1 MAEIAA
7 QVARVGGCRDPGTRA
22 TILLMH
28 RPIVPQPDDP
38 ADDRI
43 ALLATL
49 ASPWGPLHV
58 AVTDRGV
65 AAVGWVGPE
74 EEVRAWLIRKRGL
87 TVVGPATLP
96 PDDERR
102 MLLDRTTEALE
113 RWLAG
118 EAEPFDL
125 PLDLRGLS
133 AWDQQVLSGVRRIP
147 WGSTESYGGVARMIG
162 RNGAARAVGGAVGR
176 NPIGVIIPCHRV
188 IAGDGT
194 LGGYGSDA
202 WGSHLERQELKRA
215 LLRVEGVAAPIP
227 TH

>member
-1 MAEIAA
+1 
-7 QVARVGGCRDPGTRA
+7 
-22 TILLMH
+22 MH
-28 RPIVPQPDDP
+28 RPIVPQPGDL

-43 ALLATL
+43 AVMTTL

-58 AVTDRGV
+58 AVTGRGV
-65 AAVGWVGPE
+65 AAVSWVGPVE
-74 EEVRAWLIRKRGL
+74 DVRAWLTRKRGL
-87 TVVGPATLP
+87 TIVEPATLP
-96 PDDERR
+96 TDDERR
-102 MLLDRTTEALE
+102 LLLARTVDALE

-118 EAEPFDL
+118 EPEPFDL
-125 PLDLRGLS
+125 PLDLSGLS
-133 AWDQQVLSGVRRIP
+133 AWDQDVLRGVKRIP

-162 RNGAARAVGGAVGR
+162 RKGAARAVGGSVGR

-202 WGSHLERQELKRA
+202 WGSHLERQELKRS
-215 LLRVEGVAAPIP
+215 LLRVEGVAAANP

>member
-1 MAEIAA
+1 
-7 QVARVGGCRDPGTRA
+7 
-22 TILLMH
+22 MH
-28 RPIVPQPDDP
+28 RPIVPQRDDP
-38 ADDRI
+38 EDDRI
-43 ALLATL
+43 ALLATI

-58 AVTDRGV
+58 AVTRYGV
-65 AAVGWVGPE
+65 AAVSWVGPVE
-74 EEVRAWLIRKRGL
+74 DVRAWLIRKRGL
-87 TVVGPATLP
+87 TVAPPATLR
-96 PDDERR
+96 PDDVRLL
-102 MLLDRTTEALE
+102 LLDRTIGALE

-118 EAEPFDL
+118 EPEPFDL
-125 PLDLRGLS
+125 QLDLRGLS
-133 AWDQQVLSGVRRIP
+133 AWDQEVLRGVRRIP

-202 WGSHLERQELKRA
+202 WGSHLERQELKRS
-215 LLRVEGVAAPIP
+215 LLRVEGVAAANP

>member
-1 MAEIAA
+1 
-7 QVARVGGCRDPGTRA
+7 
-22 TILLMH
+22 MH

-43 ALLATL
+43 AVLTTL
-49 ASPWGPLHV
+49 ASPWGPLHLAVTRRGVV
-58 AVTDRGV
+58 AVSWAGPVEGV
-65 AAVGWVGPE
+65 
-74 EEVRAWLIRKRGL
+74 RSWLIQKRGL
-87 TVVGPATLP
+87 SVMEATALP
-96 PDDERR
+96 RDDERR
-102 MLLDRTTEALE
+102 ALLDRTTDALE

-118 EAEPFDL
+118 EPEPFDL

-133 AWDQQVLSGVRRIP
+133 AWDQEVLRGVRRIP

-162 RNGAARAVGGAVGR
+162 RGGAARAVGGAVGR

-202 WGSHLERQELKRA
+202 WGSHLERQDLKRS
-215 LLRVEGVAAPIP
+215 LLRVEGVAAANP

>member
-1 MAEIAA
+1 
-7 QVARVGGCRDPGTRA
+7 
-22 TILLMH
+22 MH
-28 RPIVPQPDDP
+28 RPIVPQRDDP
-38 ADDRI
+38 EDDRT
-43 ALLATL
+43 AVLTTL

-58 AVTDRGV
+58 AVTRHGV
-65 AAVGWVGPE
+65 AAVSWVGPVE
-74 EEVRAWLIRKRGL
+74 QVRAWLIRKRGL
-87 TVVGPATLP
+87 TVAPPATLRR
-96 PDDERR
+96 DDER
-102 MLLDRTTEALE
+102 LLHLDRTVGALE

-118 EAEPFDL
+118 EPEPFDL

-133 AWDQQVLSGVRRIP
+133 AWDQEVLRGVRRIP

-162 RNGAARAVGGAVGR
+162 RKGAARAVGGAVGR

-202 WGSHLERQELKRA
+202 WGNHLERQELKRS
-215 LLRVEGVAAPIP
+215 LLRVEGVAAANP

>member
-1 MAEIAA
+1 
-7 QVARVGGCRDPGTRA
+7 
-22 TILLMH
+22 MH
-28 RPIVPQPDDP
+28 RPIVPQPDDL

-43 ALLATL
+43 AVMTTL

-58 AVTDRGV
+58 AVTRGGV
-65 AAVGWVGPE
+65 AAVSWVGPVGD
-74 EEVRAWLIRKRGL
+74 VRAWLVRKRGL
-87 TVVGPATLP
+87 TVVEPASLP

-102 MLLDRTTEALE
+102 LLLARTIEALE

-118 EAEPFDL
+118 EPEPFDL
-125 PLDLRGLS
+125 PLDLTGLS
-133 AWDQQVLSGVRRIP
+133 AWDQDVLRGVKRIP

-162 RNGAARAVGGAVGR
+162 RKGAARAVGGAVGR

-202 WGSHLERQELKRA
+202 WGSHLERQELKRS
-215 LLRVEGVAAPIP
+215 LLRVEGVAAANP

>member
-1 MAEIAA
+1 
-7 QVARVGGCRDPGTRA
+7 
-22 TILLMH
+22 MH

-43 ALLATL
+43 AVLTTL
-49 ASPWGPLHV
+49 ASLWGPLHV
-58 AVTDRGV
+58 AVTRRGV
-65 AAVGWVGPE
+65 VAVSWAGPVE
-74 EEVRAWLIRKRGL
+74 GVRSWLIQKRGL
-87 TVVGPATLP
+87 SVIEATALP
-96 PDDERR
+96 RDDERR
-102 MLLDRTTEALE
+102 ALLDRTTDALE

-118 EAEPFDL
+118 EPEPFDL

-133 AWDQQVLSGVRRIP
+133 AWDQEVLRGVRRIP

-162 RNGAARAVGGAVGR
+162 RSGAARAVGGAVGR

-202 WGSHLERQELKRA
+202 WGSHLERQDLKRS
-215 LLRVEGVAAPIP
+215 LLRVEGVAAANP

>member
-1 MAEIAA
+1 
-7 QVARVGGCRDPGTRA
+7 
-22 TILLMH
+22 MH

-38 ADDRI
+38 EDDRI
-43 ALLATL
+43 AALTTV

-58 AVTDRGV
+58 AVTRRGV
-65 AAVGWVGPE
+65 AAVSWVGPV

-87 TVVGPATLP
+87 AVVAPATLP
-96 PDDERR
+96 RDDERR
-102 MLLDRTTEALE
+102 LLLERTTAALG
-113 RWLAG
+113 RWLAS
-118 EAEPFDL
+118 EPEPFDL
-125 PLDLRGLS
+125 PVDLTGLS
-133 AWDQQVLSGVRRIP
+133 EWDQRVLRGVRRIP

-162 RNGAARAVGGAVGR
+162 RKGAARAVGGAVGR

-202 WGSHLERQELKRA
+202 WGSHHERQELKRS
-215 LLRVEGVAAPIP
+215 LLRVEGVAAANP

>member
-1 MAEIAA
+1 
-7 QVARVGGCRDPGTRA
+7 
-22 TILLMH
+22 MH

-38 ADDRI
+38 KDDRI
-43 ALLATL
+43 AALTTV

-58 AVTDRGV
+58 AVTRRGV
-65 AAVGWVGPE
+65 AAVSWVGPV

-87 TVVGPATLP
+87 TVVAPATLP
-96 PDDERR
+96 RDDERR
-102 MLLDRTTEALE
+102 LLLERTTEALE
-113 RWLAG
+113 RWIAG
-118 EAEPFDL
+118 EPEPFDL
-125 PLDLRGLS
+125 PLDLTGLS
-133 AWDQQVLSGVRRIP
+133 AWDQDVLLGVKLIP

-162 RNGAARAVGGAVGR
+162 RKGAARAVGGAVGR

-202 WGSHLERQELKRA
+202 WGSHQERQELKRS
-215 LLRVEGVAAPIP
+215 LLRVEGVAAAKP

>member
-102 MLLDRTTEALE
+102 MLLDRTIEALE

-133 AWDQQVLSGVRRIP
+133 AWDQQVLRGVRRIP